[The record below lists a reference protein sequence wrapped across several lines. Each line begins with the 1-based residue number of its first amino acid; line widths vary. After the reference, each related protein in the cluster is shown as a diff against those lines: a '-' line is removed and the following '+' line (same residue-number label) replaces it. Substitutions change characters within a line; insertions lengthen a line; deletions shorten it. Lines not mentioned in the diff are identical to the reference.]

1 MKYELVGSDAF
12 QKAVKT
18 SVQPLLG
25 TIWKVSALL
34 VQLIIYIS
42 LSFYIVQF
50 MCCIIFANRAHLAT
64 PFVFLTSFCSCD
76 DRWVRK
82 GNSTSFTNTTPLSE
96 IDDVGHWTSN
106 RTLHIHSQNS
116 RHSGWGMVMW
126 STLHM
131 KDLALVS
138 VLVYWWF
145 CLDHLTMTPSWSVFW
160 KANSNTDGKY
170 PWSSSVS
177 MAIKCPS
184 KTKIRDQIASKLNFQ
199 LFFIFY
205 VPTVSHETRI

>member
-1 MKYELVGSDAF
+1 MKCELVGSDAF

-42 LSFYIVQF
+42 LSFYIVQL

-76 DRWVRK
+76 DRRVRK

-116 RHSGWGMVMW
+116 RHSGWGYGHVIH
-126 STLHM
+126 TPHERLGACVRAC
-131 KDLALVS
+131 LLVILS
-138 VLVYWWF
+138 WPSYHDAFLK
-145 CLDHLTMTPSWSVFW
+145 CLLE
-160 KANSNTDGKY
+160 GK
-170 PWSSSVS
+170 
-177 MAIKCPS
+177 
-184 KTKIRDQIASKLNFQ
+184 
-199 LFFIFY
+199 
-205 VPTVSHETRI
+205 